1 MKIKDYMTCDVATL
15 QDNASLAQ
23 ASELMTQRRIR
34 QIPVVDNSGSLLGII
49 SKRDVYA
56 ASMSNQTENYE
67 RTKGMIEGRL
77 AVSDIMSKQV
87 ETISP
92 DDELAAAAVKLQELR
107 IGALPVVENGKL
119 VGIISSSDFL
129 GIAVMLLEK

>member
-1 MKIKDYMTCDVATL
+1 MQIKDYMTTELATL
-15 QDNASLAQ
+15 RDDASLAQ
-23 ASELMTQRRIR
+23 ASQIMKEKRIR
-34 QIPVVDNSGSLLGII
+34 QVPVIDGEGQLVGII

-67 RTKGMIEGRL
+67 RTKGMVEGRL
-77 AVSDIMSKQV
+77 AVADIMTKKVATVGATQ
-87 ETISP
+87 
-92 DDELAAAAVKLQELR
+92 ELSDAAVKLQELR
-107 IGALPVVENGKL
+107 IGALPVLDKGKL